1 MARQPQVTRT
11 ILTTKA
17 TVLVADLTTG
27 KVGEK
32 IVTVPREFKKAKKLR
47 EAVENAVN
55 TDTEKL
61 VHIKSTELVETLYG
75 MSEQK
80 FIANA
85 EILPG
90 RTKKSDEE
98 SSNEESAE

>member
-1 MARQPQVTRT
+1 MPREPQVTRT
-11 ILTTKA
+11 IPTTKA
-17 TVLVADLTTG
+17 TVLVADITSG
-27 KVGEK
+27 KVEEK
-32 IVTVPREFKKAKKLR
+32 IVSVPREFKKAKKLR

-61 VHIKSTELVETLYG
+61 VHIKSTSIEETLYA

-85 EILPG
+85 EIIPT
-90 RTKKSDEE
+90 RTKKNQPAESTEIDE
-98 SSNEESAE
+98 